1 MFAVFRSLH
10 MKLMLILLL
19 LITSLM
25 AVVGAFLTT
34 SVSSFYIDTFY
45 EQISAVF
52 SDDSDGYVST
62 LRARAAEPDGAAGI
76 KEMLEGRAG
85 SLGIDYRTRNYFIL
99 DGQSGTYLDGS
110 AEASELPREQTAN
123 LLTAR
128 NAVAQG
134 DSTLVGDRSD
144 ITADYMDA
152 AIPIMGGG
160 NAYIIYILDNKDT
173 VTDLNSQLF
182 LIIMQA
188 LVIGLLISVLLS
200 FLLSKTMVGPI
211 EKLTAGAERV
221 AAGDFDSQLPVE
233 STDEIGIL
241 TGTFNEMADVL
252 QATLAAVE
260 NERNKL
266 DTLFLHMTDGVVA
279 FDHDSLLIHCNPAA
293 TNMLHRSVPEGT
305 TYDTLFGQVYPFQ
318 ETLALQRPNYAE
330 AEMEVGDRTLELFLA
345 PFSDQASGGVLVVLH
360 DVTEQ
365 HRNEERRKEFVANV
379 SHELR
384 TPLTNVRSYAETLR
398 DAEGD
403 IPVETSNSFLDIII
417 TETDR
422 MTHIVQDLLTLSR
435 LDAGNAELVLSR
447 FPFGDAIESVTRA
460 NALAAKQH
468 GHTLT
473 YTPPESLPLIV
484 GDRSRLEQV
493 MMNVIGNAVKYTPD
507 GGHIAITAGSTE
519 AEVWMEVCDDGI
531 GIPEKDRD
539 RIFDRFYRVD
549 KARSRES
556 GGTGLGLSIAREIVQ
571 RHHGT
576 IALAPHEGPGTT
588 IRLTLPIGGPSNPI
602 GESHI
607 RKTAERRPPM
617 DQTARRRRR
626 NLIQNIAI
634 ALLSVSAVLLFAQL
648 QLYNLGTSEDPLYLE
663 RLTGEGSPSRLR
675 EFPAPVRVVLTDSY
689 GRYGSLG
696 FTTNSDGFS
705 ALGLREALGSVQ
717 HLAPSTT
724 DAFRGALSGPS
735 IYFDFLNPLPL
746 QVLAELTGAEG
757 TALEGNAR
765 CLLLAAGADGSV
777 HLYVWDGADTVLTGT
792 VASTALSID
801 SLTEAVSQS
810 GMGSV
815 SFAFEVVEMEPL
827 YGKLFPLSILPT
839 ELPQLPVL
847 SAASS
852 ISGTDWLLA
861 AFGFNIN
868 TRERYAE
875 ADGTEVITE
884 VEADRSL
891 HIRPS
896 GEITYRSGTDATLE
910 ISAQEEVP
918 TAAEAVLGASILLE
932 QLTEDRSGEARL
944 YLESVSQGGDTTQL
958 LFGYQIDGVPIR
970 FSDGGHA
977 AEITLS
983 GTSVTRLTLRF
994 RQYSTAGETSLLL
1007 PLRQTLAIA
1016 AEHPGTE
1023 LSVGYADG
1031 GGDSVSASWLAD

>member
-345 PFSDQASGGVLVVLH
+345 PFSGRARGGVLVVLH

-602 GESHI
+602 
-607 RKTAERRPPM
+607 
-617 DQTARRRRR
+617 
-626 NLIQNIAI
+626 
-634 ALLSVSAVLLFAQL
+634 
-648 QLYNLGTSEDPLYLE
+648 
-663 RLTGEGSPSRLR
+663 
-675 EFPAPVRVVLTDSY
+675 
-689 GRYGSLG
+689 
-696 FTTNSDGFS
+696 
-705 ALGLREALGSVQ
+705 
-717 HLAPSTT
+717 
-724 DAFRGALSGPS
+724 
-735 IYFDFLNPLPL
+735 
-746 QVLAELTGAEG
+746 
-757 TALEGNAR
+757 
-765 CLLLAAGADGSV
+765 
-777 HLYVWDGADTVLTGT
+777 
-792 VASTALSID
+792 
-801 SLTEAVSQS
+801 
-810 GMGSV
+810 
-815 SFAFEVVEMEPL
+815 
-827 YGKLFPLSILPT
+827 
-839 ELPQLPVL
+839 
-847 SAASS
+847 
-852 ISGTDWLLA
+852 
-861 AFGFNIN
+861 
-868 TRERYAE
+868 
-875 ADGTEVITE
+875 
-884 VEADRSL
+884 
-891 HIRPS
+891 
-896 GEITYRSGTDATLE
+896 
-910 ISAQEEVP
+910 
-918 TAAEAVLGASILLE
+918 
-932 QLTEDRSGEARL
+932 
-944 YLESVSQGGDTTQL
+944 
-958 LFGYQIDGVPIR
+958 
-970 FSDGGHA
+970 
-977 AEITLS
+977 
-983 GTSVTRLTLRF
+983 
-994 RQYSTAGETSLLL
+994 
-1007 PLRQTLAIA
+1007 
-1016 AEHPGTE
+1016 
-1023 LSVGYADG
+1023 
-1031 GGDSVSASWLAD
+1031 